1 MTRLSDKLKALGVEL
16 GASSLQAKSE
26 NKAAITK
33 LPDMVEGGYTHN
45 DQVFE
50 TLAVFDAHYRHG
62 DFKLWL
68 ESYNRLKGLIHL
80 DFNLQD
86 LVFIDAETTGLSS
99 GTGTFAF
106 MLGLGWFDDHN
117 AFHVKQIFLPEPA
130 CEHEYLC
137 ALTEEL
143 ARFNTIV
150 SFNGKSFD
158 IPLVKT
164 RYMLHSIP
172 SPFEDMAHIDLL
184 HLARRVWRYRLAS
197 RTLGELENHILHF
210 TRGEV
215 ELPGWM
221 APKLYLDY
229 LHTRDAAPMKGMFYH
244 NQMDIVS
251 LAALLCVLE
260 KMAGLETE
268 SPAELF
274 ALAEYLENSKDIP
287 GAIQAYHQTIAAG
300 ENTNFATQA
309 RYQLG
314 RLHRK
319 AGDWSNAISCWMQ
332 AAAASPEACIELA
345 KYYEHQTRDYNE
357 AERWCTF
364 ALSLN
369 NRDMIVEEM
378 EYRLTR
384 IIRKRNAS
392 IQSAKES
399 SNTGNQGEP

>member
-1 MTRLSDKLKALGVEL
+1 MTSLSDKLKALGVEL
-16 GASSLQAKSE
+16 GASSLQAKSDR
-26 NKAAITK
+26 KPAGAK
-33 LPDMVEGGYTHN
+33 LPDVVEGSYTHT

-50 TLAVFDAHYRHG
+50 TLAVFDAEYQHG

-68 ESYNRLKGLIHL
+68 ESFNRLKSLINL

-130 CEHEYLC
+130 CENAYLS

-143 ARFNTIV
+143 ARFSTIV

-164 RYMLHSIP
+164 RYVLHSAP

-197 RTLGELENHILHF
+197 RTLGELETHILHF

-221 APKLYLDY
+221 APRLYLDY
-229 LHTRDAAPMKGMFYH
+229 LQTKDAAPMKGMFYH
-244 NQMDIVS
+244 NQIDIVS

-260 KMAGLETE
+260 KMAGLETD

-274 ALAEYLENSKDIP
+274 ALSEYLENNGDTN
-287 GAIQAYHQTIAAG
+287 GAVQAYQQTIVAG
-300 ENTNFATQA
+300 AETNFAAQA
-309 RYQLG
+309 HYRLG
-314 RLHRK
+314 LLHRR
-319 AGDWSNAISCWMQ
+319 ANDWPSAISCWMQ
-332 AAAASPEACIELA
+332 AAVSSPDACIELA
-345 KYYEHQTRDYNE
+345 KYYEHQTREYNE
-357 AERWCTF
+357 AERWCKF
-364 ALSLN
+364 AISLN
-369 NRDMIVEEM
+369 NQNDGASEL
-378 EYRLTR
+378 EYRLNR
-384 IIRKRNAS
+384 ILRKKTAS
-392 IQSAKES
+392 EETH
-399 SNTGNQGEP
+399 ND